1 MIIAPGIG
9 RMVSVVQVDSLRTFK
24 AFLRLRVI
32 MIRVVAELYKLHVE
46 THYLDLQCSHKSFFQ
61 SNYIGVLG
69 KNIYSACTV
78 SIISVYYS
86 SSCDCQNILIYLA

>member
-9 RMVSVVQVDSLRTFK
+9 RMVSVVQVDSLRTLK

-69 KNIYSACTV
+69 KNIYSACTINWLCV
-78 SIISVYYS
+78 RFSG
-86 SSCDCQNILIYLA
+86 CG